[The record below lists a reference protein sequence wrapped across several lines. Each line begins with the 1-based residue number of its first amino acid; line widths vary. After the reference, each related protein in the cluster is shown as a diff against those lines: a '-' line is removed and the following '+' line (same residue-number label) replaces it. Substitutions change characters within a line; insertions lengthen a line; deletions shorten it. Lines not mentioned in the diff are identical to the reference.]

1 VTNRLK
7 LTELTAYPS
16 CVGAGVNYMVPTVTE
31 ELLARALVKLQQAE
45 RALQADSENKW
56 LKMAVEVAR
65 EKVESIQRSLSSSRV
80 ESRH

>member
-1 VTNRLK
+1 
-7 LTELTAYPS
+7 
-16 CVGAGVNYMVPTVTE
+16 MVPTVTE

-45 RALQADSENKW
+45 LALQADSENKW